1 MTRNT
6 FQNETSHM
14 FLSTIPSASYR
25 SLFMHSHRL
34 LSRLPV
40 TPSANSSDRQHK
52 QEPSSSSFVGS
63 DVVVDSAIVNETS
76 STLISSPELD
86 AEIDARFHN
95 PNVSQ
100 ILKKSAVAAFV
111 ENEPT
116 LSDDAAAKD
125 AIQKRFLLQSV
136 QSSRP
141 GADLNPKGPS
151 RPAIASRQFLESGEY
166 SSARSQKEGL
176 NRASTLIR
184 AQHAK
189 SDAAAYKTPTQ
200 QLYEDYLTI
209 RPTLDS
215 FETLVDAQIARAR
228 RKGQFDD
235 LSGRGKPIQFDTDE
249 RLNVHL
255 SDTELIMNRMIKSQ
269 NVLPGWIE
277 AGQEVD
283 RETAKLR
290 KELEDLA
297 RECFRPN
304 VNDSNSYHH
313 PTPVESSQQS
323 TSLGLWIRNL
333 LGAREQQR
341 PSPTNAN
348 SSVSAESRWKA
359 SGHEWA
365 SKRIDEINAKIRDY
379 NLQSPGV
386 KKVLLSV
393 EKELQKARST
403 SNLQ

>member
-1 MTRNT
+1 
-6 FQNETSHM
+6 M
-14 FLSTIPSASYR
+14 FLSTIPSASFR
-25 SLFMHSHRL
+25 SLIRHSQRL
-34 LSRLPV
+34 LSNLPG
-40 TPSANSSDRQHK
+40 TPSANPANQQHK
-52 QEPSSSSFVGS
+52 QEHSSSSSVES
-63 DVVVDSAIVNETS
+63 DAVVDSAIVNETS

-86 AEIDARFHN
+86 AEIEARFHN

-100 ILKKSAVAAFV
+100 ILKMSAVAAFV

-116 LSDDAAAKD
+116 LSSDDAASKD

-141 GADLNPKGPS
+141 GADLNPKGTA

-176 NRASTLIR
+176 SRASTLIR

-215 FETLVDAQIARAR
+215 FESLVDEQIARAR

-249 RLNVHL
+249 RLNLHL

-297 RECFRPN
+297 RDCFHPN
-304 VNDSNSYHH
+304 ANESNLHDH
-313 PTPVESSQQS
+313 PTPAVTSKQSS
-323 TSLGLWIRNL
+323 SLGLWITSL
-333 LGAREQQR
+333 LAVREQQQ
-341 PSPTNAN
+341 PSPTNTSN
-348 SSVSAESRWKA
+348 SASAESKWKA
-359 SGHEWA
+359 SGEEWA
-365 SKRIDEINAKIRDY
+365 SKRIDEINAKTRDY

-393 EKELQKARST
+393 EKELQKARSA
-403 SNLQ
+403 SNLE